1 MDQKGVGEDMENDIK
16 SLIKKNQTLLRKKGL
31 LKRLLDDNM
40 IKQIL
45 SNAGDMNVEGKEA
58 LLDEREKNLLEK
70 LEEHNFDLDKTIE
83 KIFEETAKKM
93 EEENLQKNEVIGE
106 VMSKDELPIEI
117 EEKRGM
123 KFVTIRDGDDG
134 DGTVLDTRL
143 MVASDTQVDKLREQV
158 DRDDISL
165 KEMNQIPIDFGQDYR
180 IQTKAKMRKA
190 PAKDSEELGDLKEGI
205 IVTALGV
212 ETLDDENMTK
222 RVLVKTEDGKK
233 GWVSFVTDKGETL
246 KKQPKSEDI

>member
-45 SNAGDMNVEGKEA
+45 SNAGDMNVEGKGA

-123 KFVTIRDGDDG
+123 KIVTIRDGDDG
-134 DGTVLDTRL
+134 DGTVLDTTL

-158 DRDDISL
+158 DRDDTSL

-190 PAKDSEELGDLKEGI
+190 PAKDSEDLGDLNEGI

-222 RVLVKTEDGKK
+222 RVLVKTKDGKE

-246 KKQPKSEDI
+246 KKQPKSEDV